1 MLAEN
6 IRKGRQK
13 AGMSQE
19 ELAVRIHVVRQ
30 TVSKWEN
37 GLSVPDADQLVRLS
51 QELNVSVNELLGS
64 HMDNET
70 DPKEIAG
77 QLKEANAEIARLSDQ
92 YRMQSETARIRG
104 LLIFLAFAVM
114 IANAM
119 VLNEIL
125 RLAISAVL
133 VLLMLGIFRQNL
145 ELLSRTLDPDADTKS
160 IRLMTVFDILL
171 AVPVFGTA
179 LLVKLDVISLSK
191 SQEQLFAALLTA
203 GIMIIAGILAPRLP
217 YNRHT
222 GLRLPWTVR
231 DEKSWNVAHRCLGMI
246 SIPTALVY
254 LALALRTQAFES
266 LSITVILLW
275 IAVPSVLS
283 LLAYRKPS

>member
-171 AVPVFGTA
+171 AVLVFGTA